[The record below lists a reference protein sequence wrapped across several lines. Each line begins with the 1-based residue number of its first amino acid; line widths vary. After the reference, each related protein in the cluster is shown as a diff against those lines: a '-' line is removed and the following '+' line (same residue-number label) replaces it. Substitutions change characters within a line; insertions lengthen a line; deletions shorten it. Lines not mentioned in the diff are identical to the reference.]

1 MAQSLAQ
8 IRKQI
13 DTLKRQAEQIRK
25 AEVADVI
32 ARIKEAIRF
41 YELTAKD
48 LGLAGVSSS
57 SAKPAKARRVAG
69 KRGVGRAKYA
79 DPATGRTWTGHGRKP
94 QWFIDAVASGKSP
107 QELAVSK

>member
-13 DTLKRQAEQIRK
+13 DTLKRQAEKIRK

-32 ARIKEAIRF
+32 ARIKEAILF

-48 LGLAGVSSS
+48 LGLSGTSSS
-57 SAKPAKARRVAG
+57 IAKPAKGRRAAG
-69 KRGVGRAKYA
+69 RGRAVGRAKFA

-94 QWFIDAVASGKSP
+94 QWFIDAIASGKSP
-107 QELAVSK
+107 QDLAA

>member
-1 MAQSLAQ
+1 MAKSLAQ

-13 DTLKRQAEQIRK
+13 DALKRQAEQIRK

-41 YELTAKD
+41 YELSAKD
-48 LGLAGVSSS
+48 LGLAGSSP
-57 SAKPAKARRVAG
+57 AKPAAG
-69 KRGVGRAKYA
+69 KRGGAKRGAGRARYA

-94 QWFIDAVASGKSP
+94 QWFIDAMASGKSP
-107 QELAVSK
+107 QDLAV

>member
-48 LGLAGVSSS
+48 LGLAGASSS
-57 SAKPAKARRVAG
+57 IAKAPKGRRAG
-69 KRGVGRAKYA
+69 APRGAGRARYA

-107 QELAVSK
+107 EDLAVSK

>member
-8 IRKQI
+8 IQKQI
-13 DTLKRQAEQIRK
+13 ETLKRQAEQIRK

-48 LGLAGVSSS
+48 LGLTGASSA
-57 SAKPAKARRVAG
+57 AKPAGRKGR
-69 KRGVGRAKYA
+69 GRAQYA

-107 QELAVSK
+107 QDLAIGR